1 LQNPGALRAR
11 EGAEGPID
19 RAAQKPEQYTIEMFF
34 KPQPVHFIGIGG
46 IGMSGLAEVLLE
58 LGYRVT
64 GSDLKRSPTTQRLAE
79 RGAVIWEGHAA
90 EHVGG
95 AKAVV
100 VSSAVRPDNA
110 EVIEARRIGIPVI
123 PRGELLAEL
132 MRQKYGIAVAGSHGK
147 TTTTSM
153 VAAVLSHAG
162 LDPTVVVGGRVGMM
176 GGANAHLGKSDY
188 LVVESDESDGSFL
201 KLAPIVAIVTNI
213 DREHLDYYSG
223 LEEIRR
229 AFEEFVA
236 KVPFYGA
243 AILCLDDDNVQQI
256 LPSVNRRT
264 VTYGISAQAA
274 LRITHSSAGHMA
286 SEFHLQFRGRDLGCF
301 RLSVPGA
308 HNALNAA
315 AAVAA
320 GLELEI
326 PLETIREGLAE
337 FSGVDRRF
345 QVKGS
350 ERGITVID
358 DYGHHPTEIRATLAA
373 ARDCRYAR
381 VHVLFQPHRYTRT
394 DALMDDFA
402 RAFHQA
408 DSVHVMDIYAA
419 SEPPIEGV
427 TAEALTRRIAEF
439 GHRGAHYAGTMDR
452 GVESAV
458 AAAGPGDAIL
468 TMGAGSVYQA
478 GEKILERLRS
488 GS

>member
-1 LQNPGALRAR
+1 
-11 EGAEGPID
+11 
-19 RAAQKPEQYTIEMFF
+19 MFF

-58 LGYRVT
+58 LGYRVS
-64 GSDLKRSPTTQRLAE
+64 GSDLKLSPATQRLAE
-79 RGAVIWEGHAA
+79 RGAVIFEGHAA
-90 EHVGG
+90 ERVLG

-100 VSSAVRPDNA
+100 VSSAVRPDNP
-110 EVIEARRIGIPVI
+110 EVMEARRLGIPVI
-123 PRGELLAEL
+123 PRGEMLAEL

-176 GGANAHLGKSDY
+176 GGANARLGKSDY

-201 KLAPIVAIVTNI
+201 KLAPIVAVVTNI
-213 DREHLDYYSG
+213 DREHLDHYSG
-223 LEEIRR
+223 LGEIRR
-229 AFEEFVA
+229 AFAEFVS
-236 KVPFYGA
+236 KVPFYGV

-256 LPSVNRRT
+256 LPAVNRRT
-264 VTYGISAQAA
+264 VTYGMSAQAS

-301 RLSVPGA
+301 RLRVPGA
-308 HNALNAA
+308 HNTLNAT
-315 AAVAA
+315 AAVAV

-326 PLETIREGLAE
+326 PVETIRDGLAG

-345 QVKGS
+345 QVRGS
-350 ERGITVID
+350 ERGVTVID

-373 ARDCRYAR
+373 VRDCRYAR

-408 DSVHVMDIYAA
+408 DSVHLMDIYAA
-419 SEPPIEGV
+419 SELPIEGV
-427 TAEALTRRIAEF
+427 TAEALTERIRAF
-439 GHRGAHYAGTMDR
+439 GHGGAHYVGTMDR
-452 GVESAV
+452 GVESV
-458 AAAGPGDAIL
+458 TAAAGPGDAIL
-468 TMGAGSVYQA
+468 TLGAGSVSQA

-488 GS
+488 GSQC